1 MAVTAMKVKSSVDSV
16 REMVQDFLVPELKA
30 VKATM
35 DGMRTEMQL
44 RDEKQTQAIKH
55 LDEKLTESIKHL
67 DAKLADSIKHLDEKL
82 TGSIEHIDEKL
93 TDSTRQLS
101 ESIKQLSDKLD
112 SSVEFRERLA
122 ALEAKSYR
130 S

>member
-16 REMVQDFLVPELKA
+16 REMVQDFSVPELKA
-30 VKATM
+30 IKATM
-35 DGMRTEMQL
+35 DGMRIEMQL

-55 LDEKLTESIKHL
+55 LDEKITESNRH
-67 DAKLADSIKHLDEKL
+67 
-82 TGSIEHIDEKL
+82 
-93 TDSTRQLS
+93 LS
-101 ESIKQLSDKLD
+101 ENIKQLSDKFD

-122 ALEAKSYR
+122 ALEAKSAR